1 MTEHQDDTLA
11 ADVQNSENSEKNDHT
26 TASAAGA
33 DTTWVPADPATA
45 DALAWSEGDEPDDDQ
60 RHPWTRV
67 LAIAAGV
74 LALGTVA
81 AVAVATSG
89 QHGNDLHESALPV
102 TVHPSVAAPVLSAP
116 VMPDIHHVGPAPAA
130 ATVLAVPAPPVD
142 KDARFLALIG
152 PLQLDPKYMDRITGY
167 AHDVCR
173 SITDGDITRTG
184 EIARLLKNT
193 DLTTDQATAMVNTAI
208 EVYCPQFTDTGPAM
222 ATPGPAPSG
231 PDDTAPPTLPLVFTA
246 AQDESFLA
254 KLQRYHVSIASDPAA
269 AINMGHWYCQKLWKG
284 ETVDQASR
292 QVQEQTGMNSTDIL
306 QFTSSAI
313 VDYHC

>member
-1 MTEHQDDTLA
+1 VPRDLFSDVLHGPTRLA
-11 ADVQNSENSEKNDHT
+11 VLPVQPPVTT
-26 TASAAGA
+26 TA
-33 DTTWVPADPATA
+33 
-45 DALAWSEGDEPDDDQ
+45 
-60 RHPWTRV
+60 
-67 LAIAAGV
+67 
-74 LALGTVA
+74 
-81 AVAVATSG
+81 
-89 QHGNDLHESALPV
+89 PV
-102 TVHPSVAAPVLSAP
+102 TPE
-116 VMPDIHHVGPAPAA
+116 
-130 ATVLAVPAPPVD
+130 D
-142 KDARFLALIG
+142 KDARFLALLG
-152 PLQLDPKYMDRITGY
+152 PQHLDPKYMDRITGY

-208 EVYCPQFTDTGPAM
+208 EVYCPQFTGTGPAM
-222 ATPGPAPSG
+222 ATPGPVPSG

-284 ETVDQASR
+284 ETVDRASK

>member
-1 MTEHQDDTLA
+1 MTEHQDDTMA
-11 ADVQNSENSEKNDHT
+11 AAEVSGNSETSDPET
-26 TASAAGA
+26 TIVATDTMAA
-33 DTTWVPADPATA
+33 PL
-45 DALAWSEGDEPDDDQ
+45 LAWGTEVSDDELNERLSPPL
-60 RHPWTRV
+60 RHPWTRA

-81 AVAVATSG
+81 AVVVATSG
-89 QHGNDLHESALPV
+89 RHGNDLRSALPV
-102 TVHPSVAAPVLSAP
+102 TVHSSAAAPVLSAP
-116 VMPDIHHVGPAPAA
+116 VMPDIHHVGPAPAP

-222 ATPGPAPSG
+222 AAPGPAPSG